1 MHYLSS
7 RILTIVMIVSSSLAM
22 AQQKPQ
28 EEKPSLSIDGILIP
42 ATTTMTT
49 AWDIPR
55 DPMTDSSLQAD
66 PLGAEIRL
74 GYRIFTNTRGEA
86 SRFAGNSVSCS
97 NCHLN
102 AGQREKALPLVGVAG
117 VFPEYN
123 KRAGRLFS
131 LEDRIAGCFRRS
143 ENSSVS
149 AESLL
154 HSKELLA
161 VIMTAPSE
169 KW

>member
-7 RILTIVMIVSSSLAM
+7 WILTIVMVVGLSLAM

-28 EEKPSLSIDGILIP
+28 EEKPTRSIDGILIP

-49 AWDIPR
+49 AWDIPH
-55 DPMTDSSLQAD
+55 DPLTDSSLHAD
-66 PLGAEIRL
+66 SLGAEIRL

-86 SRFAGNSVSCS
+86 SRLTGNSVSCG

-123 KRAGRLFS
+123 KRGPA
-131 LEDRIAGCFRRS
+131 
-143 ENSSVS
+143 
-149 AESLL
+149 
-154 HSKELLA
+154 
-161 VIMTAPSE
+161 
-169 KW
+169 